1 MASGGKVNI
10 EQIAKE
16 VAKGLMQYSQDIA
29 DGMKEAVDEVAGET
43 VEIIKKGAPVR
54 TGKYRKGWT
63 KKKAY
68 ESSRS
73 KRNIVHN
80 KKRYR
85 LTHLLEHGHASK
97 YGGRVRAI
105 PHIAM
110 AEEEAKRS
118 LEDKVGNIA
127 RGREL

>member
-1 MASGGKVNI
+1 MASGKVSV
-10 EQIAKE
+10 EQLAE
-16 VAKGLMQYSQDIA
+16 ELATGLTQYSQEIA
-29 DGMKEAVDEVAGET
+29 DEIKEAVDEVAAET

-54 TGKYRKGWT
+54 TGKYKKGWT

-73 KRNIVHN
+73 KRNTVHN
-80 KKRYR
+80 KTSYQ

-97 YGGRVRAI
+97 YGGRVRGI
-105 PHIAM
+105 PHIAI

-127 RGREL
+127 RGRTL